1 MFMLEF
7 TMIRTF
13 DKSEVLYV
21 SVKYIE
27 FSFQII
33 VILLTFL
40 IAINFLIKHFLI
52 LKRIKNDEITT

>member
-1 MFMLEF
+1 MLEF